1 MTFEGKRVLITG
13 AARGI
18 GLASAERFARGGAA
32 VALVDC
38 DPLEE
43 VIARLNGSGARAL
56 GITAD
61 VGNSNDATRAAQEA
75 IAWAGGLDVLVNNA
89 GMHFARRIDD
99 YTAEE
104 FDRLLHVNFRSV
116 FDFIRAALP
125 ALRLSRG
132 TIVSVSSMTA
142 LVGQDR
148 GSVYAAT
155 KGALVSMTKSLAIE
169 LAPEGIRVN
178 CVCPAGVDTRLLRT
192 WAETMPDPEATMR
205 QQNDTH
211 LLGRMATPDEIA
223 DTIVFLASPAAA
235 FITGVALPVEGGA
248 TLGYRR

>member
-1 MTFEGKRVLITG
+1 MTFEGKRILITG

-18 GLASAERFARGGAA
+18 GLATAERFARGGAA

-43 VIARLNGSGARAL
+43 VVAGLTRKGGRARA
-56 GITAD
+56 IIAD

-75 IAWAGGLDVLVNNA
+75 LAWAGGLDVLVNNA

-104 FDRLLHVNFRSV
+104 FDRLLHVNFRSA
-116 FDFIRAALP
+116 FDFIRATLP
-125 ALRLSRG
+125 ALRTSRG
-132 TIVSVSSMTA
+132 TIVSVSSMTG

-148 GSVYAAT
+148 GSVYSAT

-169 LAPEGIRVN
+169 LAPDGIRVN
-178 CVCPAGVDTRLLRT
+178 CVCPAGVDTLLLRN
-192 WAETMPDPEATMR
+192 WAETMPDPIATLR
-205 QQNDTH
+205 QQNETH
-211 LLGRMATPDEIA
+211 LIGRMAAPAEIA
-223 DTIVFLASPAAA
+223 DAIVFLASPAAA
-235 FITGVALPVEGGA
+235 FITGIALPVEGGA